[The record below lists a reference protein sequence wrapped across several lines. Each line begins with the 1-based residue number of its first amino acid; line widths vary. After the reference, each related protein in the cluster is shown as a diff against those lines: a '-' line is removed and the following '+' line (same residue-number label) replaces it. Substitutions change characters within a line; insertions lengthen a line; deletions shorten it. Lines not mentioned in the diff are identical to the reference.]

1 MFTKK
6 DASLVIDI
14 LKSIMPEALIHDPDI
29 IIAGGAALNLYLIQT
44 MLESMN
50 PAHIAIP
57 IKSFIRAPVVKFSD
71 VDLWITKGSASENL
85 RLFNLSS
92 GNTASICIESGE
104 KLTLINSS
112 SWANTYTAHA
122 PGNNYVRPIQCIV
135 KEQDSPEDLLST
147 FDLGICSVAIY
158 RGEFIAHESFFKTL
172 DKKEIHFNKA
182 KNIEESFP
190 SRAYNTLRFFKYF
203 DKTGFD
209 FSKEVYDAAL
219 LVIYDASSFSDQFE
233 KTANSQI
240 GAIVNVKITTNQNYE
255 QEIISK
261 ENVVGMVRSLAGQFH
276 KLQGMKHWDI
286 SNALFMPKSKLFNP
300 NGIIKI
306 HMDKS
311 EGIVSPL
318 F

>member
-14 LKSIMPEALIHDPDI
+14 LKSIMPKTLIEDPDI
-29 IIAGGAALNLYLIQT
+29 IIAGGAALNLYMIQT

-57 IKSFIRAPVVKFSD
+57 IKSFIKTPVVKFSD
-71 VDLWITKGSASENL
+71 IDLWITKGSASKNL
-85 RLFNLSS
+85 KLFDL
-92 GNTASICIESGE
+92 GEGEPASRCIESGE
-104 KLTLINSS
+104 RLTLIKSS
-112 SWANTYTAHA
+112 GWANTYTFQAEK
-122 PGNNYVRPIQCIV
+122 GSLMYPIQCIV
-135 KEQDSPEDLLST
+135 KEQESTEDLLST

-158 RGEFIAHESFFKTL
+158 RGEFIVHESFFKTL
-172 DKKEIHFNKA
+172 DEKELHFNKSDGRGR
-182 KNIEESFP
+182 SFS
-190 SRAYNTLRFFKYF
+190 SRVYNTLRIIKYF

-209 FSKEVYDAAL
+209 FSKEVYDDVL
-219 LVIYDASSFSDQFE
+219 SVIYDASSFYDEFE
-233 KTANSQI
+233 KTAKSKI
-240 GAIVNVKITTNQNYE
+240 GATVKITTNNNYE

-261 ENVVGMVRSLAGQFH
+261 ESVVGMVRSLADQFH
-276 KLQGMKHWDI
+276 KLQRMKHWDI

-300 NGIIKI
+300 NGIIKS

-311 EGIVSPL
+311 EGIVNPL